1 MINSDGIISLMQDF
15 EDMQNPRRGPSPVR
29 IWQVSGDSEI
39 SFDRIGGLPTPTT
52 VYSEPIRSLA

>member
-1 MINSDGIISLMQDF
+1 MQDF